1 MICDKRMTIYFGLA
15 LDESAYPLPQH
26 TAGNIHHLGPNGLL
40 HTLESQLGLIGH
52 NNNIDYL
59 RTAQYRQALSHF
71 LKDHP
76 EAFFAASFAADQM
89 ATAAE
94 LLSRRD
100 ELLLAGWDFRTTN
113 GIPDRLGCLAT
124 IEQQLEAGTPVR
136 LTMGV
141 ADRWL
146 AVFHYLQIREHPV
159 KQIFLVEPWAYLPPY
174 LQTLF
179 DIFHRQNVEIE
190 QIALSTPSS
199 HTDLGHFQQAIAG
212 VNKTKTAPA
221 ADGSLLI
228 LKGQNES
235 SLASWIATCLRLNKD
250 LRPLCLIGDKSRLL
264 DDYLTLEGLPGM
276 GLPAASLA
284 RPTLQVLKLV
294 TVFLWDPIDPYKVME
309 FVSLAVKPLEDEL
322 AHRIAIHMAQT
333 PGLQGEGWYIML
345 NRYFEELETQSARD
359 PSLQPATVRR
369 QYRFWFERQRYDR
382 AASVPKGEVI
392 EIFAYL
398 QRWAMQVFDDKG
410 ANNPSFIVLAEQ
422 AKRVVEL
429 LQALPEEQLAHLELE
444 RIVRTIYEPAP
455 VQFRQTEVGFLPF
468 ILRPAAMTGSTDRLL
483 WWNFSQQEPE
493 HFFSRWYEQERQW
506 LAAQNVRPE
515 YPQDENARLIWQR
528 KLPVLQ
534 TQDQLILIVPASTQ
548 GKATE
553 PHPLMGPLEAAFDN
567 LQELTFD
574 LETGQGEATFAS
586 FFHLPTYRELEV
598 RQLGRPKPF
607 LEVKPE
613 TIAGEREAETLSSL
627 EALFYY
633 PYQWV
638 LKHKIQLR
646 KSPILSVVPDRTL
659 MGNLAHRFFQR
670 LLNQERDQ
678 WDQAGVYQWI
688 EGESRRLM
696 RQEGAGLLLYGREPE
711 RLAFVNRVKY
721 AAWSLVNLIQQN
733 GWKVKGTEQE
743 LQGKFRDIP
752 VRGRADL
759 VLEREGEQAVIDLK
773 WRGSSRRERHIRNEE
788 DLQLVLYSRLLTEEN
803 NWAHT
808 AYFVME
814 DGKMISRNELAFQGI
829 TAVSPDLDHQEVNE
843 RILNKMEATY
853 QWRMEQ
859 IRAGKIEIRC
869 EQTADALDEFYGAAL
884 LDLME
889 MRSGNA
895 YFDDYGTL
903 INLVE

>member
-1 MICDKRMTIYFGLA
+1 MTIYFGLA
-15 LDESAYPLPQH
+15 LDESTYPLSKG
-26 TAGNIHHLGPNGLL
+26 TTGNIHHLGPNGLL

-52 NNNIDYL
+52 SNNIDYL
-59 RTAQYRQALSHF
+59 RTAQYRQALSHY
-71 LKDHP
+71 LADHP
-76 EAFFAASFAADQM
+76 AAFFASSFAADQM

-100 ELLLAGWDFRTTN
+100 ELLLAGWDFKPAA
-113 GIPDRLGCLAT
+113 GMPDRLACLSA
-124 IEQQLEAGTPVR
+124 IEEELSEGLPVR
-136 LTMGV
+136 LTMGT

-146 AVFHYLQIREHPV
+146 SVFHHLERRKHPV
-159 KQIFLVEPWAYLPPY
+159 RNIYLVEPWAHLPPHLKTLLTL
-174 LQTLF
+174 LQK
-179 DIFHRQNVEIE
+179 QGVSVE
-190 QIALSTPSS
+190 QIELPDTHP

-212 VNKTKTAPA
+212 LAKNKKTPA

-235 SLASWIATCLRLNKD
+235 SLASWIATCFRLNKD

-345 NRYFEELETQSARD
+345 NRYFEELEAQAARD
-359 PSLQPATVRR
+359 KTLQPAAVRR

-382 AASVPKGEVI
+382 TDRVPKGEVI

-398 QRWAMQVFDDKG
+398 QRWAVQVYDDKG

-429 LQALPEEQLAHLELE
+429 LQALPEEQLGQLELE

-468 ILRPAAMTGSTDRLL
+468 ILRPAAMTGPTERLL

-493 HFFSRWYEQERQW
+493 HFFSRWYEQERNW
-506 LAAQNVRPE
+506 LAEREVRPE
-515 YPQDENARLIWQR
+515 HPQEENARLIWQR

-534 TQDQLILIVPASTQ
+534 TLDQLILIVPTFTQ

-553 PHPLMGPLEAAFDN
+553 PHPLMGPLEAAFSD
-567 LQELTFD
+567 LKAVTFD
-574 LETGQGEATFAS
+574 LESGRGEEVFAS
-586 FFHLPTYRELEV
+586 IYNLPTFREIEV
-598 RQLGRPKPF
+598 RQLGRPRPF
-607 LEVKPE
+607 LEVKAE
-613 TIAGEREAETLSSL
+613 SIAGEREAETLSSL

-638 LKHKIQLR
+638 LKHKILLR

-670 LLNQERDQ
+670 LLNQERAQ
-678 WDQAGVYQWI
+678 WDQASVYQWI

-721 AAWSLVNLIQQN
+721 AAWSLINLIQKN

-743 LQGKFRDIP
+743 LQGKFLDIP

-759 VLEREGEQAVIDLK
+759 VLERAGEQAVIDLK
-773 WRGSSRRERHIRNEE
+773 WRGSSRRERDIRNEE

-829 TAVSPDLDHQEVNE
+829 TATSPDLDHKEVNE
-843 RILNKMEATY
+843 RIMEKMEATY
-853 QWRMEQ
+853 RWRMEQ

-869 EQTADALDEFYGAAL
+869 EQTAGELDEYYGAEL
-884 LDLME
+884 LDLLE

>member
-1 MICDKRMTIYFGLA
+1 MTIYFGLA
-15 LDESAYPLPQH
+15 LDESAYPLP
-26 TAGNIHHLGPNGLL
+26 TKTTGNVHHLGPNGLL

-52 NNNIDYL
+52 SNNIDYL

-71 LKDHP
+71 LADHP
-76 EAFFAASFAADQM
+76 DSFFAASFAADQM

-100 ELLLAGWDFRTTN
+100 ELLLAGWDFQS
-113 GIPDRLGCLAT
+113 GPSVPDRLACLAD
-124 IEQQLEAGTPVR
+124 IENKLQEGLPVR
-136 LTMGV
+136 LTMGM
-141 ADRWL
+141 ADRWK
-146 AVFHYLQIREHPV
+146 AVFHHLTTRKHPV
-159 KQIFLVEPWAYLPPY
+159 KKIRLVEPWSYLPPH

-179 DIFHRQNVEIE
+179 DLFRDQGVVID
-190 QIALSTPSS
+190 QIDLPATSS
-199 HTDLGHFQQAIAG
+199 HTDLGHFQQAISGTAQ
-212 VNKTKTAPA
+212 NKKTTA

-235 SLASWIATCLRLNKD
+235 SLAAWIAACFRLNKE

-264 DDYLTLEGLPGM
+264 DDYLTLEGLPGL

-294 TVFLWDPIDPYKVME
+294 TVFLWDPIDPYKIME

-345 NRYFEELETQSARD
+345 NRYFEELETQAVRD
-359 PSLQPATVRR
+359 KSLQPASVRR

-398 QRWAMQVFDDKG
+398 QRWAMQVYDDKG

-429 LQALPEEQLAHLELE
+429 LQTLPEEQLEHLELE

-455 VQFRQTEVGFLPF
+455 VQFRQTEVGYLPF
-468 ILRPAAMTGSTDRLL
+468 ILRPAAMTGPTERLL

-493 HFFSRWYEQERQW
+493 HFFSRWYEHERQW
-506 LAAQNVRPE
+506 LADRKVCPE
-515 YPQDENARLIWQR
+515 HPQEENARLIWQR
-528 KLPVLQ
+528 KLPILQ
-534 TQDQLILIVPASTQ
+534 TLDQLILIVPSFTQ

-553 PHPLMGPLEAAFDN
+553 PHPLMGPLEAAFSD
-567 LQELTFD
+567 LKAVTFD
-574 LETGQGEATFAS
+574 LESGQGEEVFAS
-586 FFHLPTYRELEV
+586 IFELPVFRKMPV

-607 LEVKPE
+607 LEVKAAS
-613 TIAGEREAETLSSL
+613 IAGERETETLSSL
-627 EALFYY
+627 EDLFYY

-638 LKHKIQLR
+638 LKHKILLR

-670 LLNQERDQ
+670 LLNQEREQ
-678 WDQAGVYQWI
+678 WDQASVYQWI

-711 RLAFVNRVKY
+711 RLAFVNQVKY
-721 AAWSLVNLIQQN
+721 AAWSLINLIQKN

-743 LQGKFRDIP
+743 LQGKFLDIP

-773 WRGSSRRERHIRNEE
+773 WRGSSRRERNIRNEE
-788 DLQLVLYSRLLTEEN
+788 DLQLVLYSRLLTEAN
-803 NWAHT
+803 DWAHT

-829 TAVSPDLDHQEVNE
+829 TAVSPDLDHCEVNE
-843 RILNKMEATY
+843 RIMEKMEATY

-859 IRAGKIEIRC
+859 IRAGRIEIRC
-869 EQTADALDEFYGAAL
+869 EQTADALDEFYGAEL
-884 LDLME
+884 LDLLE
-889 MRSGNA
+889 MRTGNA
-895 YFDDYGTL
+895 PFDDYGTL

>member
-1 MICDKRMTIYFGLA
+1 MIIYFGLA
-15 LDESAYPLPQH
+15 LDESVFPLPQ
-26 TAGNIHHLGPNGLL
+26 TTSGNIHHLGPNGLL

-52 NNNIDYL
+52 SNNIDYL
-59 RTAQYRQALSHF
+59 RTAQYRQALSHY
-71 LKDHP
+71 LSDHP
-76 EAFFAASFAADQM
+76 QAFFAASFAADQM
-89 ATAAE
+89 ATASE

-100 ELLLAGWDFRTTN
+100 ELLLAGWNFQPT
-113 GIPDRLGCLAT
+113 GGMPKRLACLAS
-124 IEQQLEAGTPVR
+124 IEQQLQKSIPLS
-136 LTMGV
+136 LTMGI
-141 ADRWL
+141 ADRWQ
-146 AVFHYLQIREHPV
+146 AVSRYLKIRKHPLE
-159 KQIFLVEPWAYLPPY
+159 KILLVEPWQHLPPY
-174 LQTLF
+174 LQALF
-179 DIFHRQNVEIE
+179 NLLRQQGVIIE
-190 QIALSTPSS
+190 QIELPDVQTHS
-199 HTDLGHFQQAIAG
+199 DLGHFQQFISGISKA
-212 VNKTKTAPA
+212 KKPA
-221 ADGSLLI
+221 TVDGSLLI

-235 SLASWIATCLRLNKD
+235 SLASWIAGCFRLNND

-345 NRYFEELETQSARD
+345 SRYFEELETQAIRD
-359 PSLQPATVRR
+359 KSLQPANVRR

-382 AASVPKGEVI
+382 AASVPKGEVV

-398 QRWAMQVFDDKG
+398 QRWAMQVYDDKG

-429 LQALPEEQLAHLELE
+429 LQALPEEQLGHLELE

-455 VQFRQTEVGFLPF
+455 VQFRQTEVGHLPF
-468 ILRPAAMTGSTDRLL
+468 ILRPAAMTGSTNRLL

-506 LAAQNVRPE
+506 LATFQVQPE
-515 YPQDENARLIWQR
+515 QPQQENGRLIWQR
-528 KLPVLQ
+528 KLPILQ
-534 TQDQLILIVPASTQ
+534 TQDQLILVVPTFAQ

-553 PHPLMGPLEAAFDN
+553 PHPLMGPLEAAFPN
-567 LQELTFD
+567 LKEITFD
-574 LETGQGEATFAS
+574 LETGQGEELFAS
-586 FFHLPTYRELEV
+586 IFHLPAFRETET
-598 RQLGRPKPF
+598 RRLGRPKPF
-607 LEVKPE
+607 LEVKADA
-613 TIAGEREAETLSSL
+613 IAGERDTETLSSL
-627 EALFYY
+627 ETLFYY

-670 LLNQERDQ
+670 LLNQERKQ

-721 AAWSLVNLIQQN
+721 AAWSLINLIQKN
-733 GWKVKGTEQE
+733 DWKVKGTEQE
-743 LQGKFRDIP
+743 LEGKFLDIP

-773 WRGSSRRERHIRNEE
+773 WRGSSRRERNIRNEE

-829 TAVSPDLDHQEVNE
+829 TAVSPDLDHKEVNE
-843 RILNKMEATY
+843 RILEKMEATY
-853 QWRMEQ
+853 RWRMQQ
-859 IRAGKIEIRC
+859 IKAGRIEIRC
-869 EQTADALDEFYGAAL
+869 EQTANELDEFYGAEL
-884 LDLME
+884 LDLLE
-889 MRSGNA
+889 MRTGNA